1 MIWTR
6 IMNFLLGRRSA
17 PQPERVALVVPARAG
32 PLIRRASELPEE
44 AHAGPLPRFRSSAS
58 DANRPAHSDRQLD
71 QRRQKL
77 QRAFTPSQ
85 PVRDERRFAGR
96 KETLVSLIRAVE
108 EQNLHAVIFGDRG
121 MGKTSMLHVF
131 SRLAREARYIVRY
144 TSCSETSE
152 FDPIFRAITADI
164 PLLYHADFDPTSEE
178 AERGGTL
185 ADLLPEQT
193 LTPVRISESFARLS
207 GTRVLIMLDEFDRVQ
222 STDFKRSI
230 AELIKNL
237 SDQSIP
243 VQIVIAGVAGNLN
256 ELLEH
261 IPSIRR
267 NVAGIPVTG
276 MADDEVREL
285 IHMGEG
291 TSDLTFSADAGDAI
305 VNAAQGSPYVAG
317 LVAQYAASDAL
328 DRDSTEVETQDVR
341 SGISRALT
349 EVKVRMGPASQL
361 HLRVLLADVAA
372 DKVAPLAQEGL
383 RNFGMVHGGNTSDT
397 ARAMVIARAVEA
409 GVLAADQSHGGR
421 DFRFTDDSVALYL
434 WLAACV
440 V

>member
-1 MIWTR
+1 M
-6 IMNFLLGRRSA
+6 
-17 PQPERVALVVPARAG
+17 
-32 PLIRRASELPEE
+32 
-44 AHAGPLPRFRSSAS
+44 
-58 DANRPAHSDRQLD
+58 
-71 QRRQKL
+71 
-77 QRAFTPSQ
+77 
-85 PVRDERRFAGR
+85 
-96 KETLVSLIRAVE
+96 
-108 EQNLHAVIFGDRG
+108 
-121 MGKTSMLHVF
+121 
-131 SRLAREARYIVRY
+131 
-144 TSCSETSE
+144 
-152 FDPIFRAITADI
+152 
-164 PLLYHADFDPTSEE
+164 
-178 AERGGTL
+178 
-185 ADLLPEQT
+185 
-193 LTPVRISESFARLS
+193 RISESFARLS

-291 TSDLTFSADAGDAI
+291 TSDLTFSVDAGDAI
-305 VNAAQGSPYVAG
+305 VRAAQGSPYVAG

-328 DRDSTEVETQDVR
+328 DRDSTEVEPQDVR

-361 HLRVLLADVAA
+361 HLRVLLADVAPEA
-372 DKVAPLAQEGL
+372 VASLAQEGL